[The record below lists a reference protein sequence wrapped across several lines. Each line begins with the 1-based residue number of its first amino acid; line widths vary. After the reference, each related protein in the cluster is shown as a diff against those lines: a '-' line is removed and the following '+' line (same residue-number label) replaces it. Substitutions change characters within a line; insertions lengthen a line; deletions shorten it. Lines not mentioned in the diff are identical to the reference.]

1 MQTGRHTNVCVAAFD
16 TTGRVCTSIPQSDVP
31 GRHHLVLHYW
41 MMVLTFQLWPHCRPH
56 RWARCAADLH
66 SDRAASVCRCVR
78 VGDAAVVAVAAGCRK
93 LELLSL
99 HGLRTLTDRSVGV
112 SG

>member
-1 MQTGRHTNVCVAAFD
+1 MCVAAFA
-16 TTGRVCTSIPQSDVP
+16 TIGRVCTSIPQSDVP
-31 GRHHLVLHYW
+31 GRHRLVLHG
-41 MMVLTFQLWPHCRPH
+41 MPVLTFQLWPHCRPH
-56 RWARCAADLH
+56 RWAWCAADLH

-78 VGDAAVVAVAAGCRK
+78 VDDAAVVAVAAGCRK